1 MSEETAVLILGAL
14 IDIFWAISCVG
25 VMNFFGLLI
34 IAAGIHDK
42 N

>member
-14 IDIFWAISCVG
+14 IDIFWAVAGVG

-34 IAAGIHDK
+34 IATEIHDK